1 MIIKLTDKVKSELTN
16 SEEQVVKYINENEKK
31 LVNMSI
37 VDIAEETFTSPA
49 TVSRAIK
56 KCGLNGFIELRY
68 TLSKNTKEEDDS
80 KDINEIFS
88 KSLIETR
95 QTIENLSVNGILEV
109 LELIK
114 KSEKIIVLARG
125 LTELVA
131 EEFSLKLQL
140 MDFNVFKITDP
151 NIMKKISKDEK
162 RDQLYIIFTLKGEDE
177 DIIESARNAHKAGA
191 KVVVCCC
198 GIGKEFRKYTDHI

>member
-1 MIIKLTDKVKSELTN
+1 MIIKLDDKVKSELTN
-16 SEEQVVKYINENEKK
+16 SEEQVIKYINENESK

-68 TLSKNTKEEDDS
+68 TLSKKNKKEDDS

-95 QTIENLSVNGILEV
+95 QTIENLSVNSILEV

-114 KSEKIIVLARG
+114 KS
-125 LTELVA
+125 
-131 EEFSLKLQL
+131 
-140 MDFNVFKITDP
+140 
-151 NIMKKISKDEK
+151 
-162 RDQLYIIFTLKGEDE
+162 
-177 DIIESARNAHKAGA
+177 
-191 KVVVCCC
+191 
-198 GIGKEFRKYTDHI
+198 

>member
-1 MIIKLTDKVKSELTN
+1 MIIKLDDKVKSELTN
-16 SEEQVVKYINENEKK
+16 SEEQVIKYINENESK

-68 TLSKNTKEEDDS
+68 TLSKKNKKEDDS

-95 QTIENLSVNGILEV
+95 QTIENLSVNSILEV

-125 LTELVA
+125 LTELV
-131 EEFSLKLQL
+131 
-140 MDFNVFKITDP
+140 
-151 NIMKKISKDEK
+151 
-162 RDQLYIIFTLKGEDE
+162 G
-177 DIIESARNAHKAGA
+177 
-191 KVVVCCC
+191 
-198 GIGKEFRKYTDHI
+198 

>member
-162 RDQLYIIFTLKGEDE
+162 RDQLYNIYPK
-177 DIIESARNAHKAGA
+177 R
-191 KVVVCCC
+191 
-198 GIGKEFRKYTDHI
+198 